1 MIARIVLGLG
11 VLGLAAALVGGY
23 FITQSLRPVQ
33 TEGKDTAQLFRI
45 EPGQGFGQVA
55 RRLESEGLIQDSRTL
70 SLLARY
76 RGDTG
81 KLKVGEYEISANWS
95 GQTILDRLVSGRVKT
110 YEVVV
115 PEGMRATEIAV
126 RLEEAGLAD
135 RELFLEA
142 VYNEAFVRSLGLDAS
157 SLEGYLYP
165 ETYRMPRHLSAQE
178 VAGIFVAQFKR
189 VWADLAKIAAQQSL
203 SRVEIVTLAS
213 IIEKETA
220 APEER
225 PLIASVFHN
234 RLKKR
239 MRLETDPTVIY
250 GIKDFDGNITRKHLR
265 DDTNVYNTYRIS
277 GLPPGPI
284 ASPGIEALRAAIQPA
299 QSDFLYFVSRNN
311 GTHKFSK
318 TYREHSQAVS
328 EFQLRRR
335 SRNTKR

>member
-1 MIARIVLGLG
+1 MIARFVLVLSVLG
-11 VLGLAAALVGGY
+11 VAAALAGGY
-23 FITQSLRPVQ
+23 FITESLRPAQ
-33 TEGKDTAQLFRI
+33 AGGEDTAQLFRI

-55 RRLESEGLIQDSRTL
+55 RRLESAGLIQDSRTL

-81 KLKVGEYEISANWS
+81 KLKVGEYEVSASWS

-115 PEGMRATEIAV
+115 PEGMRATEIAA

-135 RELFLEA
+135 SELFLEA
-142 VYNEAFVRSLGLDAS
+142 VYDEAFVKSLGIDAN

-178 VAGIFVAQFKR
+178 VAGVFVVQFKR
-189 VWADLAKIAAQQSL
+189 VWVDLAELATQQSL
-203 SRVEIVTLAS
+203 SRKEIVTLAS

-265 DDTNVYNTYRIS
+265 DETNIYNTYRIF

-299 QSDFLYFVSRNN
+299 ESDYLYFVSRNN

-318 TYREHSQAVS
+318 TYREHSQAVRD
-328 EFQLRRR
+328 FQLRRR
-335 SRNTKR
+335 SRNARR